1 VSALFF
7 TKRQRILLELDHL
20 FILSAIGALLIGLS
34 KGGLPTIGMLSVPIL
49 SLAMSPVRAAVLLL
63 PIYVISDIFGVWLYR
78 KNFSAHNLKILIPA
92 SLIGVFIGWL
102 TASVTSDVAIK
113 FAIGFIGIGFCLNMW
128 FRKSA
133 DTPPQHASLKK
144 GIFWGA
150 LSGFTSFIS
159 HAGGPPFQI
168 YVLPQKLPKAQFAGT
183 ATILFAIINFA
194 KIVPYQNLRPYTYE
208 DLLSAAYLI
217 PFSVIGAIAGAYLT
231 NKIADVL
238 FFRLIQI
245 GLFIVSCK
253 LVFDAT
259 KSLL

>member
-1 VSALFF
+1 
-7 TKRQRILLELDHL
+7 LLEFDHL
-20 FILSAIGALLIGLS
+20 FVLSAIGALLIGLS

-49 SLAMSPVRAAVLLL
+49 SLVMSPVRAAILLL
-63 PIYVISDIFGVWLYR
+63 PIYVISDVFGVWLYR
-78 KNFSAHNLKILIPA
+78 KNYSARNLKILIPA
-92 SLIGVFIGWL
+92 SLTGVFLGWL
-102 TASVTSDVAIK
+102 TASVTSDIAIK

-128 FRKSA
+128 IRTSSDA
-133 DTPPQHASLKK
+133 PPQEASLQK

-183 ATILFAIINFA
+183 ATILFAIINFS
-194 KIVPYQNLRPYTYE
+194 KIIPYQNLRPYTYE
-208 DLLSAAYLI
+208 DLQAAAYLV

-231 NKIADVL
+231 KKIADAL
-238 FFRLIQI
+238 FFRFVQI

-253 LVFDAT
+253 LVVDASRT
-259 KSLL
+259 LL